1 MSINVVKASGD
12 IEPLDLNKV
21 RRACM
26 RTGAS
31 EVIAK
36 KVLRDVQNSLFD
48 GISTKK
54 IYRTVCKLLK
64 QYSYYSEARFRLKE
78 SMMNMGPSGFPFET
92 YVNEILKNYGYKT
105 TQNVVLKGVCANH
118 EIDIVAEENSSN
130 SKRFLIECKYHNAF
144 GIYTGLKQVLYT
156 YARLLDL
163 QEGYNKGICERID
176 GAWLVTNTKISREAV
191 KYGECKGLN
200 LLGWRYPPDKGL
212 EWMIEQKNLFP
223 VTVLGFIGKKSLE
236 KFSKAGVML
245 VKDLESLNA
254 KNLSEMTG
262 ISQSE
267 IRVIKDKI
275 LDFNRSP

>member
-31 EVIAK
+31 EVIAE

-48 GISTKK
+48 GISTKE
-54 IYRTVCKLLK
+54 IYQTVCKLLK
-64 QYSYYSEARFRLKE
+64 QYSYYSEDRFRLKE

-130 SKRFLIECKYHNAF
+130 SMRFLIEC
-144 GIYTGLKQVLYT
+144 IV
-156 YARLLDL
+156 
-163 QEGYNKGICERID
+163 
-176 GAWLVTNTKISREAV
+176 
-191 KYGECKGLN
+191 
-200 LLGWRYPPDKGL
+200 P
-212 EWMIEQKNLFP
+212 
-223 VTVLGFIGKKSLE
+223 
-236 KFSKAGVML
+236 
-245 VKDLESLNA
+245 
-254 KNLSEMTG
+254 
-262 ISQSE
+262 
-267 IRVIKDKI
+267 
-275 LDFNRSP
+275 